1 MDGCKVNGKGLL
13 TTSRTTHKANVAI
26 GRIPLNSPSYACKAS
41 WLLLRFSAKG
51 SKDYSNKES

>member
-41 WLLLRFSAKG
+41 
-51 SKDYSNKES
+51 